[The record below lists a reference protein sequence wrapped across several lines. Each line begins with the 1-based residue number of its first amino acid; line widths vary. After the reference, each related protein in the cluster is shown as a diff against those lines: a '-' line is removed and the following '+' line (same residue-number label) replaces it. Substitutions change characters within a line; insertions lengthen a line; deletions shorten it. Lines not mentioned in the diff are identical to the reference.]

1 MAQDFKKAYKSQ
13 ITTGDATLLTADS
26 NDAIIGIR
34 LTNITTSAIT
44 VDVWVD
50 VAGAGSTASIVYIA
64 DDLSIAPKSSVELIQ
79 GGAKVVIQNTDLLRA
94 QASAATSCAAY
105 VSYVDAISS

>member
-13 ITTGDATLLTADS
+13 VTDSAHTLLTSDS
-26 NDAIIGIR
+26 NDAIIGII
-34 LTNITTSAIT
+34 LTNITTSSIT

-50 VAGAGSTASIVYIA
+50 VAAAGSTASIVYLA
-64 DDLSIAPKSSVELIQ
+64 DDLSIPPKSSVELIQ
-79 GGAKVVIQNTDLLRA
+79 GGAKMVIQNTDLLRI

>member
-1 MAQDFKKAYKSQ
+1 MAQDFEKAYKSQ
-13 ITTGDATLLTADS
+13 VSDSAHTLFTS
-26 NDAIIGIR
+26 NSDDAIIGIR

-50 VAGAGSTASIVYIA
+50 VAAAGSTASIVYIA

-79 GGAKVVIQNTDLLRA
+79 GGSKLVIQNTDLLRA
-94 QASAATSCAAY
+94 QASAATSCSAY
-105 VSYVDAISS
+105 VSYIDAIS

>member
-1 MAQDFKKAYKSQ
+1 MAQDFEKAYKSQ
-13 ITTGDATLLTADS
+13 VGDSAHTLFTS
-26 NDAIIGIR
+26 NSDDAIVGIR

-44 VDVWVD
+44 VDCWVD
-50 VAGAGSTASIVYIA
+50 VAAAGSTASIVYLA

-79 GGAKVVIQNTDLLRA
+79 GGSKVVIQSTDLLRV

-105 VSYVDAISS
+105 VSYIDAIS

>member
-1 MAQDFKKAYKSQ
+1 MAQDFEKAYKSQ
-13 ITTGDATLLTADS
+13 VTDSAHTLFPS
-26 NDAIIGIR
+26 NSDDAIIGIR

-50 VAGAGSTASIVYIA
+50 VAAAGSTASIVYIA

-79 GGAKVVIQNTDLLRA
+79 GGAKIVIQRTDLLRV

-105 VSYVDAISS
+105 VSYIDAIS

>member
-13 ITTGDATLLTADS
+13 VSDSAHTLFTSDS

-50 VAGAGSTASIVYIA
+50 VGAAGTTASIVYLA

-79 GGAKVVIQNTDLLRA
+79 GGAKMVIQSTDLLRA
-94 QASAATSCAAY
+94 QSSAATSCAAY

>member
-1 MAQDFKKAYKSQ
+1 MAQNFKKAYKSQ
-13 ITTGDATLLTADS
+13 ITDGDATLLTADS

-44 VDVWVD
+44 VDVWID
-50 VAGAGSTASIVYIA
+50 VAGAGSTLSEVYIA

-79 GGAKVVIQNTDLLRA
+79 GGAKMVMQSTDELHP
-94 QASAATSCAAY
+94 QASAATSCAAW
-105 VSYVDAISS
+105 VSYVDAIST

>member
-13 ITTGDATLLTADS
+13 VTDAAHTLFTADS

-50 VAGAGSTASIVYIA
+50 VAADGTTASIVYLA

-79 GGAKVVIQNTDLLRA
+79 GGAKMVIQSTDLLRA
-94 QASAATSCAAY
+94 QSSAATSCAAY

>member
-13 ITTGDATLLTADS
+13 VTDSAHTLITSDS

-64 DDLSIAPKSSVELIQ
+64 DDL
-79 GGAKVVIQNTDLLRA
+79 
-94 QASAATSCAAY
+94 
-105 VSYVDAISS
+105 

>member
-26 NDAIIGIR
+26 YDAIIGIR

-44 VDVWVD
+44 VDVWID
-50 VAGAGSTASIVYIA
+50 VAGAGSTLSIVYIA

-79 GGAKVVIQNTDLLRA
+79 GGSKMVMQSTDELHA
-94 QASAATSCAAY
+94 QASAATSCAAW

>member
-1 MAQDFKKAYKSQ
+1 MAQDFRKAYKSQ
-13 ITTGDATLLTADS
+13 VSNSAHTLFTADS

-50 VAGAGSTASIVYIA
+50 VAADGTTASIVYLA

-79 GGAKVVIQNTDLLRA
+79 GGAKMVIQSTDLLRA
-94 QASAATSCAAY
+94 QASAATSCAVW

>member
-50 VAGAGSTASIVYIA
+50 VAGAGTTASIVYVA
-64 DDLSIAPKSSVELIQ
+64 DDLNIPPKSSVELIQ
-79 GGAKVVIQNTDLLRA
+79 GGAKIVMQNTDELHA
-94 QASAATSCAAY
+94 QASAATSCAAW